1 MPFSSAIKG
10 STTTSQT
17 HTHSHS
23 PTKCGKG
30 QDRAFERG
38 REKKSNGI
46 GWRDRKGKKSSLSC
60 ISLAKQITLFVLR
73 NQTSKARIITIALYE
88 TGTHR
93 VLPFVKKRPIEILRW
108 MLTFLYWMCW
118 RNEKLARKNI
128 KEFIHNIHKQS
139 HPANE
144 RVFVWVSEW
153 KKKSWRN
160 NVNCRALYFKL
171 RPVRETLSFTNSFP
185 SSWEKNLDTIKGE
198 FQSEQESNFS
208 LRRKKIYI

>member
-1 MPFSSAIKG
+1 
-10 STTTSQT
+10 
-17 HTHSHS
+17 
-23 PTKCGKG
+23 
-30 QDRAFERG
+30 
-38 REKKSNGI
+38 
-46 GWRDRKGKKSSLSC
+46 
-60 ISLAKQITLFVLR
+60 
-73 NQTSKARIITIALYE
+73 
-88 TGTHR
+88 
-93 VLPFVKKRPIEILRW
+93 

-144 RVFVWVSEW
+144 RVIVWVSEW

-185 SSWEKNLDTIKGE
+185 SSWVKNLDTIKGE

-208 LRRKKIYI
+208 LHQKKIYILNDQNVCVFFFHHLVFIIEFTWKEEKSDSAPNQSHYVNGFQSNRNSIR